1 MALAVPDQNTFFE
14 DLMRLMHSDGF
25 RNFYNKHMGSS
36 LDFKTS
42 LVYIELYQ
50 QIETIYRHYT
60 GKEISPDDMQVLLRE
75 CMRRKEYRAPLV
87 RLVKEYTEDRVTR
100 EHLESQMVGVLA
112 QRSNDFSHLL
122 NDDASSNP
130 NPMLS
135 DKADKM

>member
-1 MALAVPDQNTFFE
+1 M
-14 DLMRLMHSDGF
+14 MLMHSDGF
-25 RNFYNKHMGSS
+25 CNFYHKHMRSS

-50 QIETIYRHYT
+50 QIQTIYRHYT

-87 RLVKEYTEDRVTR
+87 RLVKEYAEDRLTR
-100 EHLESQMVGVLA
+100 AHLESQMVGVLA

-122 NDDASSNP
+122 NDAASSSNH
-130 NPMLS
+130 PMLS